1 VWASFKAREQKTSSA
16 TTLGGFDETGS
27 NVTIDESMTR
37 FLGKEIIPQ
46 ILDAGFNFDFIDADA
61 IDQIGIPYKILILPG
76 VERMPPETY
85 AKIAEFARRGGTVI
99 ATRRLPDVAPG
110 YRDAAMISAR
120 VKQTSDSLFQ
130 GQIGTAH
137 FVADEQ
143 SLGTTLQACL
153 SPDFVAKPATPQIG
167 FIHRHL
173 ESGDLYFVANTGN
186 MPRSIEASF
195 RAGGSHGEMW
205 DPFTGATSGI
215 PDSRPVELKLEAY
228 ESRLI
233 FFSNRPLS
241 PAVVSSGEKSERVDI
256 SHDWQ
261 VTVGSSRFNMA
272 DLTSWTDN
280 AGLRFYSGTAVYEKT
295 VELSGTA
302 LGPGKSQILD
312 FGKGTPVPL
321 PDPLPDFNMR
331 AYLES
336 PVREAAQ
343 VYVND
348 RFAGYVWHPPFQVE
362 ITGLLTA
369 GENKIRIIAGNTA
382 INELAGTVLPDYRL
396 LYSRYGVEFVPQDMQ
411 NLQPLP
417 SGMMGPLTLIERNER
432 TQDPR

>member
-1 VWASFKAREQKTSSA
+1 
-16 TTLGGFDETGS
+16 
-27 NVTIDESMTR
+27 
-37 FLGKEIIPQ
+37 
-46 ILDAGFNFDFIDADA
+46 
-61 IDQIGIPYKILILPG
+61 
-76 VERMPPETY
+76 MPLATY

-120 VKQTSDSLFQ
+120 VKQISDSLFH
-130 GQIGTAH
+130 GQIGTAR
-137 FVADEQ
+137 FVADEH
-143 SLGTTLQACL
+143 SLGTTLLACL
-153 SPDFVAKPATPQIG
+153 PPDFVARPATPQIG
-167 FIHRHL
+167 FIHRRL

-186 MPRSIEASF
+186 MARTIEANF
-195 RAGGSHGEMW
+195 RAGDSHGELW
-205 DPFTGATSGI
+205 DPFTGTTSGI
-215 PDSRPVELKLEAY
+215 PDSRPVELQLEPY

-233 FFSNRPLS
+233 FFSNRLLS
-241 PAVVSSGEKSERVDI
+241 LAVVASGEESERVDI

-261 VTVGSSRFNMA
+261 MTVGSSRFKMA
-272 DLTSWTDN
+272 DLTSWTN
-280 AGLRFYSGTAVYEKT
+280 KANLRFYSGTAVYEKT
-295 VELSGTA
+295 VELASTV
-302 LGPGKSQILD
+302 LGPGNSVLLD

-369 GENKIRIIAGNTA
+369 GANKIRIIAGNTA
-382 INELAGTVLPDYRL
+382 IDELAGTVLPDYRL
-396 LYSRYGVEFVPQDMQ
+396 LYSRYGVEFIPQDMQ

-417 SGMMGPLTLIERNER
+417 SGIMGPVTLIERNET